1 MKTGFSLQ
9 LKVSID
15 RYLNIKSNQPVLFY
29 HWKQKFTSKHEIL
42 VTGEV
47 GKIMKGV
54 IFLSQTSFTDR
65 QLSTKSNIMTHIL
78 SLQK

>member
-1 MKTGFSLQ
+1 MKTGLSLQ

-29 HWKQKFTSKHEIL
+29 HRKQKFTSKHEIL

-47 GKIMKGV
+47 GEIMKGV
-54 IFLSQTSFTDR
+54 IFLSQTSFIDR